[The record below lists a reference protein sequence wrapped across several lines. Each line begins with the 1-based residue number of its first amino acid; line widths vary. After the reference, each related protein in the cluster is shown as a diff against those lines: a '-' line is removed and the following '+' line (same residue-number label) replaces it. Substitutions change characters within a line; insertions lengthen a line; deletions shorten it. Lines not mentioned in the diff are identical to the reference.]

1 MILSLFICSLFGL
14 FISLLFKIEFKQA
27 ARWEISAGHP
37 SYLSGSPNILVLSK
51 KVFAISISIVSHHYG
66 KCLLHICSLGIHSH
80 FYRFLFVLPASR
92 FSILPIVN
100 ISFLKSDLAVLR
112 VSYSE
117 KLSEGESVSERL
129 IHRLMSGG
137 NFPSIVSIDSAS
149 TQVFALISVTRREEG
164 DSNRDENM
172 F

>member
-1 MILSLFICSLFGL
+1 MSLCSQHFSLYNQGL
-14 FISLLFKIEFKQA
+14 L
-27 ARWEISAGHP
+27 
-37 SYLSGSPNILVLSK
+37 
-51 KVFAISISIVSHHYG
+51 IVSVSLYG

-100 ISFLKSDLAVLR
+100 ISFLKSDLVVLR

-117 KLSEGESVSERL
+117 KLSEGENVSERL
-129 IHRLMSGG
+129 VQRLMIGG
-137 NFPSIVSIDSAS
+137 DFPWIVSIDSAS

-172 F
+172 FCSIFSLSVSGSKQGGGL